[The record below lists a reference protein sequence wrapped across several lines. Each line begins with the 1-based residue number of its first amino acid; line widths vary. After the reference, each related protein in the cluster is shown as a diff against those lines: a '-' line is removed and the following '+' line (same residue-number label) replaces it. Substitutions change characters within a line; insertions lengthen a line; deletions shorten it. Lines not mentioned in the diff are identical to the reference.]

1 MLSGPPGP
9 GGHVCPARGP
19 RIATSKGKSASMAS
33 GAGGDREKRTLG
45 QGRSAARRGGPY
57 VAADEM
63 RPVRR
68 REGDRDEQRDERY
81 RRRQLDD
88 PRGAGEGDHNVIT
101 VGVVVESYGPG
112 RVGRAGVGQRRDAD
126 QASQEQQGQRALPS
140 HAAKPSA
147 LTATPSSVVPARA
160 SAGGSP
166 RPNPRPWRRRPG
178 VRSTRWP
185 PRSVPPRRY
194 GQTEG
199 RYGPTR
205 VPPRDP
211 GWQRARRTDCR
222 RGTTGGHR

>member
-9 GGHVCPARGP
+9 GGHFCPARGP
-19 RIATSKGKSASMAS
+19 RIATSKGQTASMTS

-88 PRGAGEGDHNVIT
+88 PRGAGEGDHNVLT

-112 RVGRAGVGQRRDAD
+112 RVGRAGVGQRRDAA
-126 QASQEQQGQRALPS
+126 QARQEQQGQRAPRS
-140 HAAKPSA
+140 HAAKPNA
-147 LTATPSSVVPARA
+147 LTSTSSSVVPART
-160 SAGGSP
+160 SAGGS
-166 RPNPRPWRRRPG
+166 
-178 VRSTRWP
+178 
-185 PRSVPPRRY
+185 
-194 GQTEG
+194 
-199 RYGPTR
+199 
-205 VPPRDP
+205 
-211 GWQRARRTDCR
+211 R
-222 RGTTGGHR
+222 RGNHRSHARPV